1 MIENEK
7 TIIKAFKSKIKINN
21 SLKEL
26 FKQSSGNRRFIYNQ
40 LLNII
45 KTSKKSNIQKINY
58 SSIIKKNDK
67 NYNPDLNE
75 REYKIQS
82 TNIHSKKGE

>member
-1 MIENEK
+1 MIENK
-7 TIIKAFKSKIKINN
+7 KIIIKAFKSKIKINN

-67 NYNPDLNE
+67 N
-75 REYKIQS
+75 
-82 TNIHSKKGE
+82 